1 MAMRPLAAMFT
12 EVFNDLYGNLPAAD
26 VPKVDAMLDRLEKEH
41 AHPEMRNVIRVANT
55 TLFATPRIYA
65 PTAIYRIN
73 WCYDGS
79 DPPTAIVCI
88 TVAEI

>member
-1 MAMRPLAAMFT
+1 MAIQPLEAMFT

-26 VPKVDAMLDRLEKEH
+26 APKVDAMLDRLEEEH
-41 AHPEMRNVIRVANT
+41 ARPEMRNVIRVGNE

-65 PTAIYRIN
+65 STAIYRIT
-73 WCYDGS
+73 WCYDAG
-79 DPPTAIVCI
+79 DPPAAIVCI